1 MYYNK
6 WLIPLIFSAG
16 MTSGTRWLHHA
27 LICYVTLIG
36 LCLDVYWPYHI
47 PPLPQ
52 KKKRGILKLCTGI
65 LLQYAIS
72 GVSVHGNQPNE
83 IPALKVIFLNVIL
96 METMKKLK
104 HKFNH
109 KQNA

>member
-1 MYYNK
+1 M
-6 WLIPLIFSAG
+6 
-16 MTSGTRWLHHA
+16 
-27 LICYVTLIG
+27 
-36 LCLDVYWPYHI
+36 
-47 PPLPQ
+47 
-52 KKKRGILKLCTGI
+52 KLCTGI
-65 LLQYAIS
+65 LLQYAMS

-83 IPALKVIFLNVIL
+83 IPALKVIFLNVTL